1 MMSQNFDEPGQDGV
15 LQEYR
20 FEAQTPL
27 IGPLIARFRAGW
39 HSIAGKWALRFIAQQ
54 QSAINLKQQV
64 INVKQQAINQ
74 RVKIELDEAQAGLAL
89 SDHDLMDLT
98 RTVAELTQQV
108 IQLRQAVVELEQRQA
123 TARNQA
129 DD

>member
-1 MMSQNFDEPGQDGV
+1 MMSQNLHEPGQDGV

-27 IGPLIARFRAGW
+27 LGPLIARFRAGW

-54 QSAINLKQQV
+54 QSAINQRQQV
-64 INVKQQAINQ
+64 INQQ
-74 RVKIELDEAQAGLAL
+74 VKIELDEAQAGLAL

-98 RTVAELTQQV
+98 RTVAELSQQV
-108 IQLRQAVVELEQRQA
+108 IQLRQAVADLEQRQA
-123 TARNQA
+123 AAQIET